1 MPVPRRSV
9 DDRPAQHTE
18 ARAGKRA
25 NTLTPRDGSGNTGG
39 SAHPDP
45 SGPETTG
52 PAMTAPARRVPL
64 GLLLRLL
71 VGLGLPALLAIR
83 VGAGGVVEALGAIT
97 APTVLAALALGAV
110 TTVAGAARWCVVARG
125 VGLDLSLRTATA
137 DAYRAT
143 LLNSLLPAGVL
154 GDVHRAVRHH
164 RPGDARGARAVVIER
179 VAGQVVV
186 VAVGVVVLVAS
197 PALLHALV
205 GPGLGVVAG
214 GLGVAVLVAGLWV
227 RHARR
232 AARVRVAL
240 ASAGRDV
247 REGLARVRTGPPVL
261 LCSLVALGGLLAL
274 FVLAA
279 RVAGVGVSLGQLLPL
294 VTVALLAM
302 AVPLTVGGWGPREAA
317 AAVAF
322 AAVGLDAAQGLATA
336 VVYGVLALIACL
348 PGAVVLLADALGRPA
363 GLPARPWSPSSARVG
378 VRPTPAG

>member
-1 MPVPRRSV
+1 
-9 DDRPAQHTE
+9 
-18 ARAGKRA
+18 
-25 NTLTPRDGSGNTGG
+25 
-39 SAHPDP
+39 
-45 SGPETTG
+45 
-52 PAMTAPARRVPL
+52 MTAPARRVPL
-64 GLLLRLL
+64 GLVLRLL

-97 APTVLAALALGAV
+97 APTVLAALALGAL

-125 VGLDLSLRTATA
+125 VGLELSLRTATA

-186 VAVGVVVLVAS
+186 VAVGVAVLVAS

-214 GLGVAVLVAGLWV
+214 AVGVAVLVAVLVVGLWL

-232 AARVRVAL
+232 AARLRAAL
-240 ASAGRDV
+240 TTAGRDV
-247 REGLARVRTGPPVL
+247 REGLGRVRTGPAVL
-261 LCSLVALGGLLAL
+261 LCSLVGLGGLLAL

-322 AAVGLDAAQGLATA
+322 AAVGLDAGQGLATA

-348 PGAVVLLADALGRPA
+348 PGALVLLADALGRPNA
-363 GLPARPWSPSSARVG
+363 RRVPGLPALPWSTCSPSSATVR